1 MKDFLE
7 NLLKNDITP
16 LENFIINDILNTEE
30 SSEDIYDY
38 MVNVVSIGGEQGVI
52 ISLIYGKDTEEF
64 CKNFLDEILEML
76 DDFCKNILLS
86 ETMALNF
93 KKLMQYYKETGGNP
107 HDLLAPFIKEYAL
120 PVKSKKEGKIIYEL
134 IRNQILG

>member
-16 LENFIINDILNTEE
+16 LKKFIINDLLNTEE
-30 SSEDIYDY
+30 TSEDIQDY
-38 MVNVVSIGGEQGVI
+38 MYNIVAIGGEQGII

-76 DDFCKNILLS
+76 DDFCKNTGYAPVRNFTYSDLAWWSYEQVVKKILY
-86 ETMALNF
+86 EYGNF
-93 KKLMQYYKETGGNP
+93 
-107 HDLLAPFIKEYAL
+107 
-120 PVKSKKEGKIIYEL
+120 
-134 IRNQILG
+134 

>member
-16 LENFIINDILNTEE
+16 LKNFIINDLLNEE
-30 SSEDIYDY
+30 ETSEDIYDY

-64 CKNFLDEILEML
+64 CKSFLDEILEML
-76 DDFCKNILLS
+76 DDFCKNTGYVPVRDFTYSNLAWWTYEQVVKEILY
-86 ETMALNF
+86 EYGNF
-93 KKLMQYYKETGGNP
+93 
-107 HDLLAPFIKEYAL
+107 
-120 PVKSKKEGKIIYEL
+120 
-134 IRNQILG
+134 

>member
-16 LENFIINDILNTEE
+16 LKKFIINDLLNTEE
-30 SSEDIYDY
+30 TSEDIYDY

-76 DDFCKNILLS
+76 DGFCKN
-86 ETMALNF
+86 
-93 KKLMQYYKETGGNP
+93 TG
-107 HDLLAPFIKEYAL
+107 YV
-120 PVKSKKEGKIIYEL
+120 PVKDFTYDNLAWWSYEQVVKK
-134 IRNQILG
+134 ILCEYGNF